1 MMLPVARALAKA
13 GWELHILALTTAAAP
28 MRSAGFDVLGFSDLM
43 ALAAPGAEAFGVMLC
58 KGMVDG
64 PVSLEE
70 TRAYH
75 GVNFAELAERNGIE
89 AARDAYA
96 RDGRQA
102 FYPIVFLKEVI
113 ARFQPDVVVA
123 TNSPRAERAA
133 IDAARQMSVP
143 SVCVVDLFAL
153 QEAEWI
159 GRPGFADRL
168 CVLNDQVRDMFLRL
182 GRKPGEVVVTGNP
195 AFDSIYDPSTVE
207 AGAALKQERGWD
219 DGLLNILWASQV
231 EPEQHPFTSEPG
243 DPGLPRK
250 IEAGLRRAV
259 AENPRLRLIV
269 RYHPSETV
277 QFEPAPRVE
286 FSPTTEPLHS
296 LLHAV
301 DAVCVTASTVG
312 VEAWI
317 AGKPVMSV
325 DCSIFTADAPFS
337 AMGISQGF
345 PHPDDLV
352 KKLIKLTGKDG
363 KHSLSGAASP
373 TANTLAA
380 CDAVVATIE
389 QLASERP
396 ESKC

>member
-1 MMLPVARALAKA
+1 MMIPIARALAKA

-28 MRSAGFDVLGFSDLM
+28 MRSAGFDVVGFSNLM
-43 ALAAPGAEAFGVMLC
+43 ELAAPGAEAFGAMLC

-64 PVSLEE
+64 PVALEE

-75 GVNFAELAERNGIE
+75 GVNFAELVERHGLE
-89 AARDAYA
+89 GASAAYA

-102 FYPIVFLKEVI
+102 FYPIAFLKAVI
-113 ARFQPDVVVA
+113 AHFQPDVVVA
-123 TNSPRAERAA
+123 TNSPRSERAA
-133 IDAARQMSVP
+133 IDAARQMNVP
-143 SVCVVDLFAL
+143 SVCMVDMFAL
-153 QEAEWI
+153 QEAKWI
-159 GRPGFADRL
+159 GLPGFADRV

-195 AFDSIYDPSTVE
+195 AFDSICDPATIA

-231 EPEQHPFTSEPG
+231 EPRQHPFTSEPG

-250 IEAGLRRAV
+250 IEAGLRHAV
-259 AENPRLRLIV
+259 TENPQLRLIV

-301 DAVCVTASTVG
+301 DVVCVTASTVG

-325 DCSIFTADAPFS
+325 DCSIFTADAPF
-337 AMGISQGF
+337 ATMGISEGYL
-345 PHPDDLV
+345 HPDDLV
-352 KKLIKLTGKDG
+352 KKLSKLTGKDS
-363 KHSLSGAASP
+363 KLSLSGAPSSTTNA
-373 TANTLAA
+373 LAA

-396 ESKC
+396 EFKC